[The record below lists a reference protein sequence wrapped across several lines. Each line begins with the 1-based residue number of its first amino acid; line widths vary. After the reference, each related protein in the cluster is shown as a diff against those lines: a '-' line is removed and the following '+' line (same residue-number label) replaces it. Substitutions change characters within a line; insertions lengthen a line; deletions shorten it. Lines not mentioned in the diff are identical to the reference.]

1 MSIVK
6 KEVGEDGTLWGWENR
21 EGKWVE
27 LDPAAEQGS
36 TLGNLGRAAV
46 RGFRDVGQGI
56 RELQTL
62 PDNPIHPELLTA
74 QQQQLANQ
82 GQLLEAQQQ
91 AASQSAP
98 IAEAIGGSA
107 PEVLAGV
114 GAGLATGGMGL
125 LPAIAGQAGAGAFTG
140 FLRPGD
146 AQERAANA
154 ALGGVLGVLGEVAL
168 PVAQSAFRG
177 MRAGLN
183 MGEAITGRAA
193 ARAGNELDIGL
204 SRAEQA
210 AASASRGEAGSVG
223 AAATPEGEIP
233 EAIRTE
239 SDILQRG
246 EDVGSQIDVASE
258 AASREQAEAHGYR
271 SPFGAG
277 TREGSPERM
286 YASVEQMTPLGDIR
300 EQGIKASNQRLLSTQ
315 VAETIGLPNPKA
327 ATSLQPQMI
336 ADAENAN
343 TTLFQQVEANL
354 PAIGASDFAR
364 TMEGIS
370 QKKGPAG
377 RSMGQKIV
385 NDAIEEAKQVGGVYD
400 GEQMMQTRQL
410 FAKDMANF
418 YEKNDPSSAQVM
430 RQAIDKL
437 DDLIEKLARKSGS
450 DELMDKWARAR
461 TQWQVQE
468 MVKKP
473 GVISPTGDINTV
485 ALMRQMRREKR
496 NGGFGWDGP
505 PRGTPARKLWEIARV
520 HAADQ
525 TQVPMT
531 GVRGVIASQM
541 GKNVQKMVGA
551 GALGGLGLSGAG
563 SLFD

>member
-1 MSIVK
+1 
-6 KEVGEDGTLWGWENR
+6 
-21 EGKWVE
+21 
-27 LDPAAEQGS
+27 
-36 TLGNLGRAAV
+36 
-46 RGFRDVGQGI
+46 
-56 RELQTL
+56 
-62 PDNPIHPELLTA
+62 
-74 QQQQLANQ
+74 
-82 GQLLEAQQQ
+82 
-91 AASQSAP
+91 
-98 IAEAIGGSA
+98 
-107 PEVLAGV
+107 
-114 GAGLATGGMGL
+114 
-125 LPAIAGQAGAGAFTG
+125 
-140 FLRPGD
+140 
-146 AQERAANA
+146 
-154 ALGGVLGVLGEVAL
+154 
-168 PVAQSAFRG
+168 
-177 MRAGLN
+177 
-183 MGEAITGRAA
+183 MGEAITLRSS

-204 SRAEQA
+204 SRAERAAAQA
-210 AASASRGEAGSVG
+210 ARQEATGNAVSTPGSVG

-233 EAIRTE
+233 EAVRME
-239 SDILQRG
+239 GDILQRG

-300 EQGIKASNQRLLSTQ
+300 EQGIKASNQRLLSTS

-343 TTLFQQVEANL
+343 TTLFQEVEANL

-418 YEKNDPSSAQVM
+418 YEKNDPSSAAVM

-485 ALMRQMRREKR
+485 ALIRQMRREKR

-525 TQVPMT
+525 TQIPMT

-541 GKNVQKMVGA
+541 GKNVQKVIGGGLLAGA
-551 GALGGLGLSGAG
+551 GLQGAG

>member
-1 MSIVK
+1 MSW
-6 KEVGEDGTLWGWENR
+6 GT
-21 EGKWVE
+21 V
-27 LDPAAEQGS
+27 Q
-36 TLGNLGRAAV
+36 
-46 RGFRDVGQGI
+46 
-56 RELQTL
+56 

-82 GQLLEAQQQ
+82 GDLLQAQQQ
-91 AASQSAP
+91 RAAQSAP

-107 PEVLAGV
+107 PEVAAGV
-114 GAGLATGGMGL
+114 GAGLATGGLGL

-146 AQERAANA
+146 MQERAANA
-154 ALGGVLGVLGEVAL
+154 ALGGVLGVLGEVAT
-168 PVAQSAFRG
+168 PVAQAAFRG

-193 ARAGNELDIGL
+193 ARGANELDIGL

-233 EAIRTE
+233 EAIRAE
-239 SDILQRG
+239 GDILQRG

-300 EQGIKASNQRLLSTQ
+300 EQGIKASNQRLLSTST
-315 VAETIGLPNPKA
+315 AETIGIPNPQQ
-327 ATSLQPQMI
+327 ATSLQPQLI
-336 ADAENAN
+336 ADAEEAN
-343 TTLFQQVEANL
+343 GKLFSRVEAEL

-377 RSMGQKIV
+377 RSMGQKII
-385 NDAIEEAKQVGGVYD
+385 NDSIEEAKQTGGVYD

-410 FAKDMANF
+410 WAKDMANF

-437 DDLIEKLARKSGS
+437 DDLIERLSKKSGKQ
-450 DELMDKWARAR
+450 ELMDTWAKAR

-473 GVISPTGDINTV
+473 GVISSTGDINTV

-541 GKNVQKMVGA
+541 GKNAQKALGA
-551 GALGGLGLSGAG
+551 GALAGVGISGVG